1 MNKSS
6 EEKLRKR
13 GKFNPEDLIFYQN
26 NSKTQLYRQLHSKT
40 AAERSIA
47 VHLLSKRQIE
57 ELELTNRLIQILI
70 KEKSLYTKIEICLAL
85 QEGKEETAKLLIP
98 YLGKIGENQHKKLPS
113 RSSRKKSYPLP
124 RDIIA
129 RTLAKM
135 DTCISPLLHNELK
148 NNDEHMLSEL
158 IDSIGFMTFYNNQ
171 LASKNHFNKL
181 LNLYNKTENIL
192 IQWKLILSFSSFPIN
207 QSKAK
212 LNSIIK
218 ENKHPLLV
226 EEANRSLKIIG

>member
-1 MNKSS
+1 M
-6 EEKLRKR
+6 
-13 GKFNPEDLIFYQN
+13 
-26 NSKTQLYRQLHSKT
+26 
-40 AAERSIA
+40 
-47 VHLLSKRQIE
+47 SKRKTE

-70 KEKSLYTKIEICLAL
+70 EEKSLYTKIEICLAL
-85 QEGKEETAKLLIP
+85 QEGKEETAKLLIA
-98 YLGKIGENQHKKLPS
+98 YLGKIGENQHKKIPS

-135 DTCISPLLHNELK
+135 DTCISPLLHDELMS
-148 NNDEHMLSEL
+148 NDEDKLAKL

-192 IQWKLILSFSSFPIN
+192 IQWKLIICFSAFPIK
-207 QSKAK
+207 QSKEK
-212 LNSIIK
+212 LKSIIK
-218 ENKHPLLV
+218 ENKHSLLV